1 MATKLTT
8 WSNSHKN
15 TNTFHCKGLQKMPK
29 VLFFILFMQIYHLL
43 QSKYVVEIGVF
54 QIMHNIPTFVF
65 MESIHWSVL
74 GAFEL

>member
-1 MATKLTT
+1 
-8 WSNSHKN
+8 
-15 TNTFHCKGLQKMPK
+15 MPK